1 MKHIIAKIG
10 KGHKGAKDLTWE
22 EAKEAMRFLIE
33 GQATPGQVGAFLMA
47 MRIKTEAIAE
57 LAAFTS
63 LARQYVPPLSIPTD
77 EDLVD
82 LPTYGEKHGTYHV
95 MIASAIV
102 ATAAGATILI
112 HGVENPSAVSNIP
125 DVLRHLGIPI
135 ASNPAEL
142 SENLA
147 TFRLGYMDLALYHP
161 PLVRLLDLRQEFG
174 VQNLAHQVARMLNPA
189 RATSQVIGIAH
200 PPYLDKI
207 IEALGMLGTSRALV
221 FQGVE
226 GFPELSISTE
236 TPVRELKQGHIIPL
250 TIRPRDIGLHFGSY
264 QSMTCSALPADVP
277 RPEQEAKLLSQ
288 ILRNQ
293 LRGDHRAWVIL
304 NAALLLYAAGKAA
317 SLPSAGVM
325 AQQTLD
331 AGLAAEKL
339 SELSAHRGTTR
350 RGFPLQRE
358 TVNA

>member
-1 MKHIIAKIG
+1 MKQLIVKIG

-22 EAKEAMRFLIE
+22 EAKEAMRFLME
-33 GQATPGQVGAFLMA
+33 DQATPGQVGAFLMA
-47 MRIKTEAIAE
+47 MRIKMESISE
-57 LAAFTS
+57 LAAFTAI
-63 LARQYVPPLSIPTD
+63 ARQFIPPLSLPK
-77 EDLVD
+77 DLDPVD

-95 MIASAIV
+95 LVASAIV
-102 ATAAGATILI
+102 ASAAGATILI
-112 HGVENPSAVSNIP
+112 HGVENPAAMSNIS

-135 ASNPAEL
+135 ASDSAEVAH
-142 SENLA
+142 NLTTSHFA
-147 TFRLGYMDLALYHP
+147 YLDLALYHP
-161 PLVRLLDLRQEFG
+161 PLARLLDLRQEFG
-174 VQNLAHQVARMLNPA
+174 VQNLGHQVARMLNPA

-207 IEALGMLGTSRALV
+207 IEALNMLGTSRALV

-226 GFPELSISTE
+226 GLPELSLSIE
-236 TPVRELKQGHIIPL
+236 TPVRELKQGHVLPL

-264 QSMTCSALPADVP
+264 DSMTCSGLPVEMP

-304 NAALLLYAAGKAA
+304 NAALLLYAAGKAS
-317 SLPSAGVM
+317 SLPNAGLV

-331 AGLAAEKL
+331 TGMALKQLNDL
-339 SELSAHRGTTR
+339 SGNRGTAQQNSSR
-350 RGFPLQRE
+350 PRD